1 MTEKKQVQLSAF
13 WFISD
18 DLNHDTVFVYAL
30 QETLTHYIQLH
41 FPPGL

>member
-1 MTEKKQVQLSAF
+1 MTEKKQVQLSTF

-30 QETLTHYIQLH
+30 QEILTRYIQLH